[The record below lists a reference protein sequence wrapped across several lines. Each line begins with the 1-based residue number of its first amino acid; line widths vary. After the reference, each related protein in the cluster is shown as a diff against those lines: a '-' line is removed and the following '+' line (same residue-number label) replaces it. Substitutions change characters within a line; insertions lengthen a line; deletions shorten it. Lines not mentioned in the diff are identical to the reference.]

1 MANYRH
7 KTTGEVKTQGQWRA
21 DHPNTSLPKVWNQNT
36 LEFLNVEAVFEA
48 PKPNH
53 NTDTQRVVLDGYVQD
68 SKDNWIQNWVVQ
80 DLSAEEVTAAQT
92 RKDTSA
98 TDSNKRKRDN
108 FLKET
113 DHFGLSDVTMS
124 AEMETYRQ
132 ALRDITTHTNWPH
145 LDEADWPVKP

>member
-21 DHPNTSLPKVWNQNT
+21 AHPNTSLPKVWNQST
-36 LEFLNVEAVFEA
+36 LDFLEVEAVFEA
-48 PKPNH
+48 PKPTYNA
-53 NTDTQRVVLDGYVQD
+53 DTQRVVLDGYVQD
-68 SKDNWIQNWVVQ
+68 DNSNWMQNWVVQ
-80 DLSAEEVTAAQT
+80 DLSESEVTELQT

-98 TDSNKRKRDN
+98 ASSNRNTRN
-108 FLKET
+108 NLLKET
-113 DHFGLSDVTMS
+113 DYFGNSDVTMP
-124 AEMETYRQ
+124 AKMKTYRQ